1 MKFGKMMHIVPYK
14 GKTVKISNFWKSK
27 MAAATILKNHKN
39 RDISE
44 TVWPI
49 FTKFGTIMQNR
60 SLNCS
65 LKIWI
70 SKIQDGGR
78 LPIWKAVISP
88 YLRNRLTD
96 FDEICHDYT
105 NWPSTEDGP
114 LKVWIFLNQDG
125 GGRHLKK
132 SQKSRYLRNGLTGLY
147 EIWYASAKWVCW
159 PLQLLNN
166 LNFTDPRWRTAAI
179 LKTIKMPHLCNR
191 LTDF

>member
-1 MKFGKMMHIVPYK
+1 MHATNPRWRIAAILKKKLLDRHISATDRPILMKFGKMMHIVPYK

-114 LKVWIFLNQDG
+114 LKVWIF
-125 GGRHLKK
+125 
-132 SQKSRYLRNGLTGLY
+132 
-147 EIWYASAKWVCW
+147 
-159 PLQLLNN
+159 
-166 LNFTDPRWRTAAI
+166 
-179 LKTIKMPHLCNR
+179 
-191 LTDF
+191 